1 MTKGTATSGD
11 QRHRHFYYAAPIE
24 YNCLDQ
30 IVLPQQHKRRQQ
42 QRTSRLLRPALQSE
56 EKDMEPDLGEEW
68 VIVPRDDG
76 GEVCNRDHGGEVNNE
91 DHHRHQHQYKSSR
104 EQETVPEEKTW
115 EELVALEEASQADEV
130 LYEGHR
136 WRKYV

>member
-1 MTKGTATSGD
+1 M
-11 QRHRHFYYAAPIE
+11 
-24 YNCLDQ
+24 
-30 IVLPQQHKRRQQ
+30 
-42 QRTSRLLRPALQSE
+42 
-56 EKDMEPDLGEEW
+56 GEEW
-68 VIVPRDDG
+68 VIVPRG
-76 GEVCNRDHGGEVNNE
+76 GGREVCTSDHGGEVNNE
-91 DHHRHQHQYKSSR
+91 DHHRHHHQYKSNR